1 MYSDQTDKIQ
11 HTKPTTELFPY
22 TTKNVIETETWFKKC
37 LSYFQKYTAYII
49 HLHKNMNLNI
59 TFSIYIYNI

>member
-22 TTKNVIETETWFKKC
+22 TTKNVIETDIC
-37 LSYFQKYTAYII
+37 SALAYHII
-49 HLHKNMNLNI
+49 PLRNLV
-59 TFSIYIYNI
+59 